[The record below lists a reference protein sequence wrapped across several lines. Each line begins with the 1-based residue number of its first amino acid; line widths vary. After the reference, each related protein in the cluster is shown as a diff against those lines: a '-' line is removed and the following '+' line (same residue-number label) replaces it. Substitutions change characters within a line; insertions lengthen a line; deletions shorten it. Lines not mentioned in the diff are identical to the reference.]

1 MSELDLYISLFITF
15 FKIGL
20 FGFGGGYAMLSLIQH
35 DVVET
40 HNWISVADFTDIVAI
55 SQSTPGPIAFNTAT
69 YIGYTAT
76 GSIWGSAICTIAVSL
91 PSLIIMITI
100 SKFFFMFRDNK
111 YVEMAMQGLKI
122 TVLGLIGAAALL
134 LMNKQNFVDYKSYI
148 IFAIAFIATFKFK
161 MDPILMKSIGVEFVR
176 RFASTN
182 INKIITVEASGIAPA
197 IMVGYLLELPVVFA
211 KKKKPS
217 TMDNM
222 LITSVYS
229 FTKQR
234 SYDVCVSKDFLTP
247 GDQVLFIDD
256 FLANGN
262 AAKGIMDLVKQAGAE
277 LVGMG
282 FIIEKAFQHGGDELR
297 SQGIHVESLAII
309 ESLDNCEI
317 KIR

>member
-1 MSELDLYISLFITF
+1 MKILKDRILKDGRCYPGGILKVDNFINH
-15 FKIGL
+15 
-20 FGFGGGYAMLSLIQH
+20 Q
-35 DVVET
+35 
-40 HNWISVADFTDIVAI
+40 
-55 SQSTPGPIAFNTAT
+55 
-69 YIGYTAT
+69 
-76 GSIWGSAICTIAVSL
+76 
-91 PSLIIMITI
+91 
-100 SKFFFMFRDNK
+100 
-111 YVEMAMQGLKI
+111 
-122 TVLGLIGAAALL
+122 
-134 LMNKQNFVDYKSYI
+134 
-148 IFAIAFIATFKFK
+148 

-176 RFASTN
+176 RFASTP

-217 TMDNM
+217 TMENM
-222 LITSVYS
+222 LVTSVYS

-234 SYDVCVSKDFLTP
+234 SYDVCVSKDFHK
-247 GDQVLFIDD
+247 FHD

-262 AAKGIMDLVKQAGAE
+262 AAKGIMELVKQAGAE

-297 SQGIHVESLAII
+297 EQGIHVESLAII